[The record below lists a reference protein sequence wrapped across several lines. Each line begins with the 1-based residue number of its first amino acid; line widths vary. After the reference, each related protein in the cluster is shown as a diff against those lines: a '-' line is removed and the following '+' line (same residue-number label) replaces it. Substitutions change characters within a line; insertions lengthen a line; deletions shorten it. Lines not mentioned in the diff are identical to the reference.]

1 MEVALVGDQLRGGD
15 MLQLDVVSG
24 IAEDGVAGA
33 VVVGGRKQRRNVGKD
48 ALAKLNCNVPDA
60 GGKPGQGD
68 EAPTEPLRS

>member
-15 MLQLDVVSG
+15 VLQRDVVSG

-48 ALAKLNCNVPDA
+48 ALAKLQCA
-60 GGKPGQGD
+60 GRGRKDGRGD
-68 EAPTEPLRS
+68 GGLTEPLRS